1 MDPSLL
7 HAGGVHEGGV
17 RGQARS
23 REEERCKGLPGRG
36 GETAA
41 ASARVLDL
49 LLYYLLGWAKARFA
63 PSAMRLAAQSNRSEK
78 IDTGVVTKEKGSALV
93 AL

>member
-1 MDPSLL
+1 MREGCGDKQGHGRRSGARVYL
-7 HAGGVHEGGV
+7 GVE
-17 RGQARS
+17 AR
-23 REEERCKGLPGRG
+23 RRRRVL
-36 GETAA
+36 
-41 ASARVLDL
+41 RVLDL